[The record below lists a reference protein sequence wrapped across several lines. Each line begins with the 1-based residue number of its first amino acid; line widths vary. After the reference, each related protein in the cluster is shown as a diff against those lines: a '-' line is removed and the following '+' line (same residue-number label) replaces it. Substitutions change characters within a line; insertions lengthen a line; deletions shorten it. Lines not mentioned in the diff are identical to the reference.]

1 MEPNPFD
8 EAAFPIKMQTN
19 LVLFRLFESFRKYT
33 RNHYIFFT
41 LFLCSDSKTIVGN
54 SHEKNFIIIHVVRYL
69 CFDGINL
76 LETIFFCRKVKIFKD
91 IGNLN
96 SN

>member
-33 RNHYIFFT
+33 RNHYIYFNYFYAMIAK
-41 LFLCSDSKTIVGN
+41 LYYEIPMR
-54 SHEKNFIIIHVVRYL
+54 NFIIIHVVRYL

-96 SN
+96 SD

>member
-33 RNHYIFFT
+33 RNHYIFFNYFYAMIAK
-41 LFLCSDSKTIVGN
+41 LYYEIPMR
-54 SHEKNFIIIHVVRYL
+54 NFIIIHVVRYL

-96 SN
+96 SD

>member
-33 RNHYIFFT
+33 RNHYIYFNYFYAMIAK
-41 LFLCSDSKTIVGN
+41 L
-54 SHEKNFIIIHVVRYL
+54 Y
-69 CFDGINL
+69 
-76 LETIFFCRKVKIFKD
+76 
-91 IGNLN
+91 
-96 SN
+96 

>member
-33 RNHYIFFT
+33 RNHYIYFNYFYAMIAK
-41 LFLCSDSKTIVGN
+41 LYILGN
-54 SHEKNFIIIHVVRYL
+54 SHEKNFIE
-69 CFDGINL
+69 INTSGEVSKL
-76 LETIFFCRKVKIFKD
+76 R
-91 IGNLN
+91 
-96 SN
+96 

>member
-33 RNHYIFFT
+33 RNHYIHFNYFYAMIAK
-41 LFLCSDSKTIVGN
+41 L
-54 SHEKNFIIIHVVRYL
+54 YL
-69 CFDGINL
+69 EIL
-76 LETIFFCRKVKIFKD
+76 MRKI
-91 IGNLN
+91 
-96 SN
+96 S

>member
-33 RNHYIFFT
+33 RNHYIFFNY
-41 LFLCSDSKTIVGN
+41 FLCYDSKTTLEY
-54 SHEKNFIIIHVVRYL
+54 SHEKNFIE
-69 CFDGINL
+69 INTSG
-76 LETIFFCRKVKIFKD
+76 EVSKFR
-91 IGNLN
+91 
-96 SN
+96 